1 MGEFEQRVLLAILR
15 LEEDAYAV
23 RIGGLL
29 EQQNGRPVARGALY
43 TTLDRLEAKQLVC
56 WKVATSTPQRD
67 GLPRRRFAVT
77 AQGKKA
83 LKTSRETLQDL
94 LHNLNEVLGES

>member
-15 LEEDAYAV
+15 LDEDAYAV

-29 EQQNGRPVARGALY
+29 ELQNGRPVARGALY
-43 TTLDRLEAKQLVC
+43 TTLERLEAKNLVR